1 MANELIKLTS
11 PTTYTQVTAG
21 NTGDILI
28 QKTGGDVGF
37 LADPTSWALYA
48 DSTYTDVSPLSINN
62 AKVQIA
68 CDGLGGTTNKTQLS
82 PNIAITDLWD
92 AVTNR
97 ITPVNIG
104 DAYSLRLTF
113 DAQGPQNAYF
123 DIGLDISSDIINSPI
138 VIARETKIHPEGT
151 GVTSGYSFDVP
162 IFSLSTFTTNGGALF
177 IDTRDDAIQLD
188 IFNINIFLCRV
199 HRAIGQEV

>member
-11 PTTYTQVTAG
+11 PTTYTQVTSG

-37 LADPTSWALYA
+37 LADPTGWALYA

-62 AKVQIA
+62 AKVQVT

-82 PNIAITDLWD
+82 TGISDLWD
-92 AVTNR
+92 TVTDR

-104 DAYSLRLTF
+104 DAYSLRFTF

-138 VIARETKIHPEGT
+138 VVAKETKIHPKGT

-162 IFSLSTFTTNGGALF
+162 IFSLNTFITNGGALF

-188 IFNINIFLCRV
+188 IFNINIYICRV
-199 HRAIGQEV
+199 HRAIGEEV